1 MKKKVFAIIAC
12 VALVAAILCCAACTE
27 TEGKAYFERVAAYS
41 FWDNKAE
48 ESIAQY
54 KLYEIMDAYLADG
67 TIDESGSVI
76 GKNGKVKKVLFLG
89 WDGVRADALT
99 NIFFDENSFDTN
111 LYNYEQDEFSGLHT
125 LKERGGLYLAYSGGE
140 KGTESEQTSSTCA
153 SWTSILTGGW
163 NTLHGVVDND
173 DVKRAEADTIMLKY
187 AKLGLDTGLA
197 FDWGQLFDTTLQKEV
212 SFLLENP
219 STPVRYRDIDRT
231 KAASDADIVKN
242 EDLSSEKDI
251 RALDLDHYNAV
262 AMDGEIHPYAGYD
275 IGMRDH
281 LLSRIAAGDD
291 FVGGIFHRPDTN
303 GHSAGFTNENAHYVN
318 SVRNADVY
326 LYQIIEEIDRREAEE
341 NEEWLIV
348 VTTDHGGSGNDHGKQ
363 VYEHRT
369 TWVAC
374 NKRIPAEYFGSGY
387 DGFNESK

>member
-1 MKKKVFAIIAC
+1 MKKKVFVIIAC
-12 VALVAAILCCAACTE
+12 IALVAAISCCAACTE
-27 TEGKAYFERVAAYS
+27 TEGKEYFERVAAYS

-54 KLYEIMDAYLADG
+54 KFYDIMDAYLADG

-99 NIFFDENSFDTN
+99 NIFFDKNSFDTN
-111 LYNYEQDEFSGLHT
+111 LYNYEPDEFSGLHT

-173 DVKRAEADTIMLKY
+173 DVKSAEADTIMLKY

-219 STPVRYRDIDRT
+219 STPMRYRDIDRT

-242 EDLSSEKDI
+242 EGLSSEKDI
-251 RALDLDHYNAV
+251 RALDLDYYNAV
-262 AMDGEIHPYAGYD
+262 AMDGDIHAYAGYD

-326 LYQIIEEIDRREAEE
+326 LYQIIKEIDRREAEE

-374 NKRIPAEYFGSGY
+374 NKQIPAEYFGSGY

>member
-1 MKKKVFAIIAC
+1 MKKKFFVISAVIA
-12 VALVAAILCCAACTE
+12 VIALISCCAACTE
-27 TEGKAYFERVAAYS
+27 TEGKAYFDRMSAYS
-41 FWDNKAE
+41 FWDNNAE

-54 KLYEIMDAYLADG
+54 KLYDIMDAYLADG
-67 TIDESGSVI
+67 TIDESGNVI
-76 GKNGKVKKVLFLG
+76 GRDGKVKKVLFLG

-111 LYNYEQDEFSGLHT
+111 LYNYEQDEFSGLRV

-153 SWTSILTGGW
+153 SWTSIFTGGW
-163 NTLHGVVDND
+163 NTLHGVADND
-173 DVKRAEADTIMLKY
+173 DVKSEQADTIMMKY

-197 FDWGQLFDTTLQKEV
+197 FDWGQLFDTTLRHEV
-212 SFLLENP
+212 GYLIENRN
-219 STPVRYRDIDRT
+219 TPLIYCDIDR
-231 KAASDADIVKN
+231 SLVSSNADIVKN
-242 EDLSSEKDI
+242 EALSSQDDI
-251 RALDLDHYNAV
+251 RAVDLEHYNAV
-262 AMDGEIHPYAGYD
+262 AAQDIGELASYD
-275 IGMRDH
+275 IGMRDY

-303 GHSAGFTNENAHYVN
+303 GHTAGFTNGNAHYVN

-341 NEEWLIV
+341 NEEWLIL
-348 VTTDHGGSGNDHGKQ
+348 VTTDHGGSGRDHGKQ

-374 NKRIPAEYFGSGY
+374 NREISAEYFGIGY
-387 DGFNESK
+387 DGFNESR

>member
-1 MKKKVFAIIAC
+1 M
-12 VALVAAILCCAACTE
+12 
-27 TEGKAYFERVAAYS
+27 
-41 FWDNKAE
+41 
-48 ESIAQY
+48 
-54 KLYEIMDAYLADG
+54 
-67 TIDESGSVI
+67 
-76 GKNGKVKKVLFLG
+76 G

-163 NTLHGVVDND
+163 NTLHGVIDND
-173 DVKRAEADTIMLKY
+173 DVKKAEADTIMLKY
-187 AKLGLDTGLA
+187 ARLGLDTGLA
-197 FDWGQLFDTTLQKEV
+197 FDWGQLFDATLQKEV
-212 SFLLENP
+212 SFLQENP
-219 STPVRYRDIDRT
+219 STPMRYRDIDRT
-231 KAASDADIVKN
+231 KATSNADIVKN
-242 EDLSSEKDI
+242 EGLSGEEDI

-262 AMDGEIHPYAGYD
+262 AMDGEIHAYAGYD
-275 IGMRDH
+275 IGMRDY

-303 GHSAGFTNENAHYVN
+303 GHTAGFANENAHYVN
-318 SVRNADVY
+318 SVRNADIY

-348 VTTDHGGSGNDHGKQ
+348 VTTDHGGSGKDHGKQ

-374 NKRIPAEYFGSGY
+374 NKQIPAEYFGSGY
-387 DGFNESK
+387 DGFNENK